1 MSRELRIVGTFATPV
16 EADAVRALL
25 DAAGIRSVLADEATV
40 GMNWL
45 LGNAVR
51 GVKVLVADDDLVRA
65 VQIVSEAADAAH
77 EFARRQDKPPNW
89 TCLLCGEEVSGD
101 FNVCWSCGAT
111 RDGAADPEFER
122 DAEAEE
128 ASPAAAKNY
137 DSAERDDAAAVDEV
151 PVARHNESNPFRAP
165 VAPLVGVPQEASA
178 EDDEYFS
185 ENDEIALRAWKASIL
200 GFFYCPGLLHLY
212 STSLLLSLALNGRG
226 LSRQA
231 RRRCALAWA
240 INLAVVALV
249 GAQLYWWLDD
259 WFRFG

>member
-65 VQIVSEAADAAH
+65 VQIVSEAADAAQ
-77 EFARRQDKPPNW
+77 EIARRNDKPPDW
-89 TCLLCGEEVSGD
+89 KCLLCGEEVSGD
-101 FNVCWSCGAT
+101 FDVCWSCGAT

-128 ASPAAAKNY
+128 AGAAASGEEL
-137 DSAERDDAAAVDEV
+137 DAPQAAAAQDE
-151 PVARHNESNPFRAP
+151 PPPARTDESNPFRSP
-165 VAPLVGVPQEASA
+165 LAPLAEEPQEAKAEEEHEFS
-178 EDDEYFS
+178 EDDEVAF
-185 ENDEIALRAWKASIL
+185 RAWKASIIGL
-200 GFFYCPGLLHLY
+200 AICPPVLQLY
-212 STSLLLSLALNGRG
+212 STTLLLSLAFNERPLGPKA
-226 LSRQA
+226 A
-231 RRRCALAWA
+231 RRY
-240 INLAVVALV
+240 VVAWMVNILV
-249 GAQLYWWLDD
+249 VGLAGAQIAWLL
-259 WFRFG
+259 R